1 MCQQSD
7 QVVPLSTLLVRP
19 SAEEL
24 AVNPPVEH
32 SAPAIPGR
40 PEIYV
45 RWFEGYPYAILAD
58 GRVLALATSFHGNVE
73 IFEQWF
79 DQAPA
84 VIIAP
89 NEEVTTVR

>member
-1 MCQQSD
+1 MNQQSA
-7 QVVPLSTLLVRP
+7 QAISLSTLLVRP

-32 SAPAIPGR
+32 DAPAIPSR

-45 RWFEGYPYAILAD
+45 RWFEDHPYAILAD
-58 GRVLALATSFHGNVE
+58 GRVLALATNFHGNVE

-84 VIIAP
+84 VVIP
-89 NEEVTTVR
+89 PSTEVTTVR